1 MGRRWGPFG
10 DLTVAPEVAA
20 TVGGVAALR
29 ELLATSEPTVCCQ
42 RCRREVPIATTALSL
57 LAQTSTDDPAEPGF
71 IRVSFAHASC
81 LPSLVVI
88 DPDLADRQLD
98 VEHGHDAVAV
108 RALRPAWPAAA
119 LLWEAPGRAYLE
131 PTAGGE
137 LRDVLI
143 ARYLQQGWRLVTGD
157 PWTAALPMLDGW
169 QLVAAADQLALYEP
183 DERLSLQVRVPP
195 LEGWIDAVR
204 AGDGCALLTGTRL
217 AVTEPAGRGLL
228 AACRAG
234 RVVGA
239 AVAVLLG

>member
-10 DLTVAPEVAA
+10 DLTVAREVAA

-98 VEHGHDAVAV
+98 VNMATMPWRCGPCG
-108 RALRPAWPAAA
+108 LLGRPRRCCGRHLAA
-119 LLWEAPGRAYLE
+119 
-131 PTAGGE
+131 PT
-137 LRDVLI
+137 
-143 ARYLQQGWRLVTGD
+143 
-157 PWTAALPMLDGW
+157 
-169 QLVAAADQLALYEP
+169 
-183 DERLSLQVRVPP
+183 LSRP
-195 LEGWIDAVR
+195 
-204 AGDGCALLTGTRL
+204 
-217 AVTEPAGRGLL
+217 PAGNS
-228 AACRAG
+228 ATC
-234 RVVGA
+234 
-239 AVAVLLG
+239 